1 MPFLDFPFFVD
12 LAHQGIL
19 GMQTLP
25 APLATATKKHD
36 MTNTVPCNTEKLHV
50 PLDDGKKWFDTKEK
64 SQERHDKIVNGSF
77 YKTAQVKE

>member
-36 MTNTVPCNTEKLHV
+36 MTNTVPCNTEKL
-50 PLDDGKKWFDTKEK
+50 PLDDGKK
-64 SQERHDKIVNGSF
+64 V
-77 YKTAQVKE
+77 V